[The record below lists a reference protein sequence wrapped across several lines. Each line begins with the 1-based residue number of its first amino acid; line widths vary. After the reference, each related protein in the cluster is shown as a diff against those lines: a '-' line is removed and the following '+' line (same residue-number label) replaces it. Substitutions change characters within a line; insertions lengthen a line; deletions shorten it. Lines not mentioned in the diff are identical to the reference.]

1 MEIMNRYQLL
11 ELQTEFVMDISA
23 WTVKNADDLHSQD
36 IMDVNVYTP
45 KWVKNADVLHSQR
58 ILWMSMSI
66 RENDNDD

>member
-1 MEIMNRYQLL
+1 
-11 ELQTEFVMDISA
+11 
-23 WTVKNADDLHSQD
+23 
-36 IMDVNVYTP
+36 MDVNVYTP